1 MVVQILYDIYLS
13 TPAVAETTDGSR
25 EFDWQW
31 GKGLHVHLLLRH
43 IHNNVMYMYVQ
54 YQFYFFTKCMHTY

>member
-1 MVVQILYDIYLS
+1 MIS
-13 TPAVAETTDGSR
+13 TPAVAETTDR
-25 EFDWQW
+25 EFDW

-54 YQFYFFTKCMHTY
+54 YQFTFLQSACTQQ